1 MYIRACFLRKIL
13 IKERSDLIH
22 SYCLLVIG
30 SWVAGCCFI
39 GNPLHFQPSNTLH
52 RWITTPHCGQTT
64 LCSSEFFSLS
74 LIRSLQLAQ
83 HSFFVFSFFMGY
95 LLSGNRLTVS
105 EKSDKNAEK
114 PELH

>member
-1 MYIRACFLRKIL
+1 MYIRACFLRKML
-13 IKERSDLIH
+13 IERESDLIH
-22 SYCLLVIG
+22 SFAYG
-30 SWVAGCCFI
+30 YRFMGCRMLSSPAIRF
-39 GNPLHFQPSNTLH
+39 FQPSNTLH